1 MSNSS
6 ASDLARRSCTPCP
19 SGAKPLSVA
28 EVTPILA
35 DLPGWKFEGSRITR
49 EYSFSSYLSG
59 ISWVAVMA
67 EIADRED
74 HHPDI
79 NISWCRVKVSLW
91 THTVNGLSMNDLIL
105 AAKLEEAWK
114 KIQSQRG

>member
-1 MSNSS
+1 MSNST
-6 ASDLARRSCTPCP
+6 AADLARRSCTPCP
-19 SGAKPLSVA
+19 SGTKPLSGSEVA
-28 EVTPILA
+28 PILV
-35 DLPGWKFEGSRITR
+35 DLPGWKVEENRLLR

-59 ISWVAVMA
+59 IGWVSVMA

-79 NISWCRVKVSLW
+79 NISWCRVRVSLW
-91 THTVNGLSMNDLIL
+91 THTVNGLSMNDLTL

-114 KIQSQRG
+114 KFQSKMV